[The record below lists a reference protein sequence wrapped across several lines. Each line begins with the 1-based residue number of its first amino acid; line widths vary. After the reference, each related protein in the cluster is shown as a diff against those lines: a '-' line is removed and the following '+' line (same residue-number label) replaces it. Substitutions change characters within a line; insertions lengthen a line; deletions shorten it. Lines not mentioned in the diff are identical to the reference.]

1 MPQLQVLLHYFNIH
15 IFTLFQIHTLS
26 YSGLVAL
33 CHVFRQP
40 WGNRVERADQYFFLQ
55 LHDENMVLNFAEYPL
70 PQTWLLNPV
79 TSDGES
85 LCVMATSWIQLFA
98 TQSPVPSSFTQL
110 RRAQSLSIPSSVTGE
125 EAEPQTQFHTIL
137 AQHTWGDSKT
147 RAELLQLIL
156 ISFSYCL
163 MATSLPQSQVL
174 SSRGIVISIVLFQ
187 HRQMLQQH
195 RAISTQCSWIMNRG
209 GKKTIKGFKKTE
221 ASWQHSNFLLIPLLG
236 LTIHH

>member
-1 MPQLQVLLHYFNIH
+1 M
-15 IFTLFQIHTLS
+15 
-26 YSGLVAL
+26 
-33 CHVFRQP
+33 
-40 WGNRVERADQYFFLQ
+40 ERTDQYFFLQ

-79 TSDGES
+79 NSDGDS
-85 LCVMATSWIQLFA
+85 LCVMATSLIQLFA

-137 AQHTWGDSKT
+137 AQHTWDDSKT
-147 RAELLQLIL
+147 KARAT
-156 ISFSYCL
+156 SFSYCL

-174 SSRGIVISIVLFQ
+174 SSRGIVILIVLFQ

-195 RAISTQCSWIMNRG
+195 RAISTQCSWIM
-209 GKKTIKGFKKTE
+209 
-221 ASWQHSNFLLIPLLG
+221 QLG
-236 LTIHH
+236 WKENN